1 MQLPPF
7 DQTKPFFPLVMNF
20 AVQMIGFKET
30 MTMADIL
37 IIRTL
42 TKKIVDASYLEAV
55 PFQLTV
61 SPHVTLDGYDLAY
74 PFKNEFREML
84 VQNPNLPLERLLT
97 HTAPFE
103 IVGPRPLKCL
113 TQEDGLE
120 FSAEELAQL
129 YLTDQGSKV
138 KATAVSSGSLIIAAY
153 EATKTR
159 SDHGPVWEFFKHCRN
174 AAAHGGRFNFH
185 QGQPSRNAT
194 WRKLNVHSGL
204 QGTPLFDI
212 LDEKGLIALGDS
224 VLLLWDIEQLCP

>member
-7 DQTKPFFPLVMNF
+7 DKTKPFFPLVMNF

-42 TKKIVDASYLEAV
+42 TKKIVDASHLEAV

-74 PFKNEFREML
+74 PFRNEFREML
-84 VQNPNLPLERLLT
+84 VQNPNLPLDRLLT

-120 FSAEELAQL
+120 FSAEEIASVYLAGPENQ
-129 YLTDQGSKV
+129 V
-138 KATAVSSGSLIIAAY
+138 KASGVSSGSLLIAAY
-153 EATKTR
+153 QSAKSM
-159 SDHGPVWEFFKHCRN
+159 SDRGPIWEFFRHCRN
-174 AAAHGGRFNFH
+174 AAAHGGRFNFTPAE
-185 QGQPSRNAT
+185 PSRPAT
-194 WRKLNVHSGL
+194 WRTLSVHRRL

-212 LDEKGLIALGDS
+212 LGEKGLIALGDS
-224 VLLLWDIEQLCP
+224 VLLLWEIEQLCP